1 MKQPIKRLKRHVSYY
16 LPVFKQIADANNFP
30 LASEKGLNRA
40 AFMYI
45 AVHKPNGKVS
55 PYRFLDTKP
64 NDPYLKQSYEIAANM
79 FGYNT
84 DTPQGHAETMAYIFD
99 AINNN

>member
-45 AVHKPNGKVS
+45 AAHKPNNMVS
-55 PYRFLDTKP
+55 PLRFLVTTP
-64 NDPYLKQSYEIAANM
+64 NDKQLHESYELTAKM

-84 DTPQGHAETMAYIFD
+84 KTPIGHIQTMAYIFD